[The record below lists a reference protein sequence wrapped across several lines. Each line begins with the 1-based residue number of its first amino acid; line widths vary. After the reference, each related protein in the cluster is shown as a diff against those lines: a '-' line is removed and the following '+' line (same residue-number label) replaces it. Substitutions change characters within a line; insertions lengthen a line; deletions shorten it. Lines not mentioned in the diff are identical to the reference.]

1 VVTRDER
8 PVLGLSSMGGDGQA
22 MFHSQIL
29 SNALD
34 YGMEIQEAIERPR
47 FMYGRIQPT
56 EPTDLVRLEG
66 RVPSAA
72 REALAR
78 RGHNIA
84 SVSDWFAQVGQA
96 QGVAILKD
104 GVLRGGADPRGD
116 GAAVG
121 Y

>member
-1 VVTRDER
+1 MVTRDDQ

-47 FMYGRIQPT
+47 FMYGRILPGD
-56 EPTDLVRLEG
+56 PTDLVRLEG
-66 RVPSAA
+66 RVPPAT
-72 REALAR
+72 RDALVR
-78 RGHNIA
+78 RGPTIGTG
-84 SVSDWFAQVGQA
+84 SDWFAEVGHVL
-96 QGVAILKD
+96 GVAILKD